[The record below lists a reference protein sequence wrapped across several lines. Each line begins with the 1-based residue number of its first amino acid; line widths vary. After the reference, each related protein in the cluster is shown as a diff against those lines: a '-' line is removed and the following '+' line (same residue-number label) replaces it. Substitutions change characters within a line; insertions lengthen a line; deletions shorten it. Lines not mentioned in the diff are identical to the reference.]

1 MHLWVLLTAFLS
13 ACGGGGDGG
22 MPVPSSAL
30 SYCGVTTGSGRIEGT
45 VTLVHDG
52 DTITVNEQSIRLNS
66 IDAPELSQAWGIQ
79 SRDHLA
85 ALVLNQR
92 VTVTYAK
99 KDQYERVVGTVFK
112 PDCTN
117 VSLKQLSSGAAW
129 YYEAYQCDIEIRL
142 RLAYA
147 SAQVSARAASRGL
160 WGLRGEPALA
170 PWIYRNGVDA
180 KAPASCP
187 NGDAASD

>member
-1 MHLWVLLTAFLS
+1 MRMHLWALLVAFLS

-30 SYCGVTTGSGRIEGT
+30 SYCGVTTGIGRIEGP
-45 VTLVHDG
+45 VTSVHDG
-52 DTITVNEQSIRLNS
+52 DTITVNGQSIRLDS

-85 ALVLNQR
+85 TLVLNQR

-99 KDQYERVVGTVFK
+99 KDLYERVVGTVFK

-117 VSLKQLSSGAAW
+117 VSLKQVSSGAAW
-129 YYEAYQCDIEIRL
+129 YYEAYQCEIEIRL
-142 RLAYA
+142 RKAYA
-147 SAQVSARAASRGL
+147 AAQTSARAAALGL
-160 WGLRGEPALA
+160 WGAPAVA
-170 PWIYRNGVDA
+170 PWVFRNGVDA
-180 KAPASCP
+180 KVPASCP
-187 NGDAASD
+187 NGDAPSD

>member
-1 MHLWVLLTAFLS
+1 
-13 ACGGGGDGG
+13 

-30 SYCGVTTGSGRIEGT
+30 SYCGVTTGIGRIEGT

-52 DTITVNEQSIRLNS
+52 DTITVNGQSIRLDS
-66 IDAPELSQAWGIQ
+66 IDAPELLQAWGVQ

-99 KDQYERVVGTVFK
+99 KDLYERVVGTVFK

-117 VSLKQLSSGAAW
+117 VSLKQVSSGAAW
-129 YYEAYQCDIEIRL
+129 YYEAYQCEIEIRL
-142 RLAYA
+142 RKAYA
-147 SAQVSARAASRGL
+147 SAQTSARAAALGL
-160 WGLRGEPALA
+160 WGTPAEA
-170 PWIYRNGVDA
+170 PWVFRNGVDA
-180 KAPASCP
+180 KVPASCP
-187 NGDAASD
+187 NGDAPSDESGSDPN